1 MIALFA
7 AAGLLAAQPAACS
20 PPEGTD
26 ALLAMPQR
34 YIVVGES
41 HGTAEAPAAFGQ
53 MVCAAAGRGPVT
65 VALELPTGMQ
75 AQLDAFL
82 AADDETAALA
92 ALEGTPLLDPR
103 MNDGRSSQAM
113 MAMMLSV
120 LQLRLEGHDVA
131 FHAFQ
136 PSNPR
141 PRELNQAWYELDMGH
156 ALAGAIYARPQ
167 SKVLVIVGNL
177 HARKTGFARF
187 PEVGVPAA
195 GHLPAAD
202 VLTLN
207 VAQQG
212 GEAWNCGQECG
223 VNPSRSVYDPEARG
237 VILEP
242 AADGAYDGVLALGP
256 STASPPV
263 RPES

>member
-1 MIALFA
+1 MIELLVA
-7 AAGLLAAQPAACS
+7 ASLLAAQPACS
-20 PPEGTD
+20 PPDGTD

-34 YIVVGES
+34 YIIVGES
-41 HGTAEAPAAFGQ
+41 HGTAEAPAAFAE
-53 MVCAAAGRGPVT
+53 MVCAAAERGPVT

-75 AQLDAFL
+75 RQLDAFL
-82 AADDETAALA
+82 AAPDEPA
-92 ALEGTPLLDPR
+92 ALEALAGSHFMDPR
-103 MNDGRSSQAM
+103 MNDGHSSQAM
-113 MAMMLSV
+113 PALLLSV
-120 LQLRLEGHDVA
+120 RQIRVDGRDVT

-141 PRELNQAWYELDMGH
+141 PRELTQAWYELDMGH
-156 ALAGAIYARPQ
+156 ALARAIYARPQ
-167 SKVLVIVGNL
+167 SKVLVLVGNL
-177 HARKTGFARF
+177 HARKTGFDRF
-187 PEVGVPAA
+187 PEVGLPAA
-195 GHLPAAD
+195 AHLPAAD

-242 AADGAYDGVLALGP
+242 AADGGYDGVLALGP

-263 RPES
+263 RP